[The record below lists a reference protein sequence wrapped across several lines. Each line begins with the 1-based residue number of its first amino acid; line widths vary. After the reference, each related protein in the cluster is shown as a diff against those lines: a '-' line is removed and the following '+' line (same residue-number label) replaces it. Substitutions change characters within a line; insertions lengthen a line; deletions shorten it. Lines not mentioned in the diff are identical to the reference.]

1 MAQHLLNVFF
11 EGVIAEDM
19 EEAMNAEASSILLV
33 DDEELNREG
42 LARRLR
48 GHGYEV
54 TVARSG
60 RAAIE
65 LLGDRR
71 FDVTLLDIMMPGMS
85 GLEVLKFLRRIDSL
99 IDLPIIMVTARG
111 ESEEIVEALELGA
124 NDYVTKPVDLP
135 VVLARIRTQLA
146 LRRAVSQ
153 VTGLEQKL
161 KARSKELE
169 ETAAKLAAANER
181 IKRDLEA
188 AARVQQAFLP
198 AVPPELPGA
207 RFAWTFRPCGH
218 LAGDFFY
225 VFQLDDRHLG
235 LCVLDV
241 SGHEIAAALLSVTA
255 SQLLARVANPS
266 PRPGQ
271 FAPTVGADLVP
282 PSEVAGQ
289 LRKHFSGAAVEQP
302 FTLLYGILGL
312 DTGEFRFVS
321 AGHPGPV
328 HLPRD
333 GPPAR
338 LNVTGVPIGVGTC
351 NYEEQAVNLRPGD
364 RLVLYTDG
372 VTDTRNADGEHFGIQ
387 RFLATLEQTR
397 QSALD
402 IGLGTLVE
410 GIEGWRGDTP
420 RHDDVSILFVERTDP
435 TGPEEAEA
443 AEPARSHQQPPRPLS
458 QYNTGKEIP

>member
-1 MAQHLLNVFF
+1 M
-11 EGVIAEDM
+11 G
-19 EEAMNAEASSILLV
+19 EAMNAEASSILLV
-33 DDEELNREG
+33 DDEALNSEG
-42 LARRLR
+42 LARRLQR
-48 GHGYEV
+48 HGYEV
-54 TVARSG
+54 TVARCG

-71 FDVTLLDIMMPGMS
+71 FDVTLLDVMMPGMS

-124 NDYVTKPVDLP
+124 NDYVTKPLNFP
-135 VVLARIRTQLA
+135 VVLARIRTQLE
-146 LRRAVSQ
+146 LRRAVSR

-161 KARSKELE
+161 NARNKELE
-169 ETAAKLAAANER
+169 ETAAKLTAANER
-181 IKRDLEA
+181 MKRDLEV

-207 RFAWTFRPCGH
+207 CFAWTFRPCSH
-218 LAGDFFY
+218 LAGDFFN
-225 VFQLDDRHLG
+225 VFRLDDRHLG

-241 SGHEIAAALLSVTA
+241 SGNGIAAALLSVTA
-255 SQLLARVANPS
+255 SHLLARVAS
-266 PRPGQ
+266 PLPGPGRS
-271 FAPTVGADLVP
+271 APRAGAVLVP

-289 LRKHFSGAAVEQP
+289 LNKHFSGMAVVQQP
-302 FTLLYGILGL
+302 CTLLYGILGL

-333 GPPAR
+333 GPPAQ
-338 LNVTGVPIGVGTC
+338 LEVTGVPIGVGTC
-351 NYEEQAVNLRPGD
+351 NYEEQAVNLRLGD

-372 VTDTRNADGEHFGIQ
+372 VTETRNSDGEHFGSR

-397 QSALD
+397 QWALD
-402 IGLGTLVE
+402 KGLDTLVE
-410 GIEGWRGDTP
+410 SIEGWRGDTP
-420 RHDDVSILFVERTDP
+420 WRDDISILLVERTNP
-435 TGPEEAEA
+435 AGAEGAAA
-443 AEPARSHQQPPRPLS
+443 AEPTPSHPQPPRPLS
-458 QYNTGKEIP
+458 QPRTGKEAP